1 MRKFLAE
8 LRRRNVFKVA
18 TLYVVVAWAL
28 MQGADVMFPALNLP
42 AWTVTLVAAL
52 VIVGFPVALMLAWAY
67 ELTSSGVARDRPG
80 VDTDANTERSPT
92 PQALEQPST
101 HYTPIATPAAAAKP
115 AIDDRRRSLA
125 VLPFADLSPGHDHEY
140 FADGLTEELLNA
152 LARVAGLRVP
162 SRTSCFA
169 FRGQDIDVAAVA
181 ERLRVSHV
189 LEGSVRRS
197 GERVRITAK
206 LVDTGTDSHLWA
218 ETYDRTL
225 DDIFAIQGDIAHQIV
240 GALELRLRPQDASDP
255 TTTDAPAYE
264 LYLKGLGLLNRFGP
278 KSLRS
283 AMEAFRRATEL
294 DPRFAKAWAGL
305 SAVHSAFAAY
315 HSGGAAAIAASDE
328 ASRRAVALAPHVAE
342 VHTARAVSFSAQQ
355 RYEEAAAEFDRAV
368 ELNPRSLDAWYQ
380 YGRMELHR
388 GDLPRALELFEKAMQ
403 TDPEDYQ
410 SPFLVAPIHR
420 KLGDEKKALEIER
433 RGCALA
439 QRHIESYPDNARAYF
454 LAIVALYNIGERDKA
469 FEWADK
475 AVAIDPTDGNTR
487 YNVACFYAQLGEAD
501 RAFEFL
507 RGSIASRSWAEND
520 PELDPI
526 RGDPRFQEFLATLP
540 A

>member
-1 MRKFLAE
+1 MRKFIAE
-8 LRRRNVFKVA
+8 LRRRNVVKVG
-18 TLYVVVAWAL
+18 TVYVVVAWAL

-52 VIVGFPVALMLAWAY
+52 VIVGFPVALMLAWAFQ
-67 ELTSSGVARDRPG
+67 LTPTGVARDKTD
-80 VDTDANTERSPT
+80 VDARVGTESKPDPQVLVVPT
-92 PQALEQPST
+92 TS
-101 HYTPIATPAAAAKP
+101 ATPAAVPAA
-115 AIDDRRRSLA
+115 AAVASDDRRRSLA

-169 FRGQDIDVAAVA
+169 FRGKDVDVAAVA

-206 LVDTGTDSHLWA
+206 LVDTGSDSHLWS

-225 DDIFAIQGDIAHQIV
+225 DDIFAIQADIARQIV
-240 GALELRLRPQDASDP
+240 GALQLRLHPQDA
-255 TTTDAPAYE
+255 TDATTKDAQAYE
-264 LYLKGLGLLNRFGP
+264 LYLKGLGFLSRFGP
-278 KSLRS
+278 KSLSS
-283 AMEAFRRATEL
+283 AIEAFTSATEL
-294 DPRFAKAWAGL
+294 DPTFAKAWAGL
-305 SAVHSAFAAY
+305 SAAHSALATY
-315 HSGGAAAIAASDE
+315 HSGGAPAIRASDE
-328 ASRRAVALAPHVAE
+328 ASRRAVDLAPHVAE

-355 RYEEAAAEFDRAV
+355 RFEEAAAEFEYAV
-368 ELNPRSLDAWYQ
+368 KLNPRSFDAWYQ
-380 YGRMELHR
+380 YARTALHR
-388 GDLPRALELFEKAMQ
+388 GDLSKALELFEKAMDV
-403 TDPEDYQ
+403 DPDDYQ
-410 SPFLVAPIHR
+410 SPLIAAPVYR
-420 KLGDEKKALEIER
+420 KIGNERKASEAER

-439 QRHIESYPDNARAYF
+439 ARHLESYPDNARAYF
-454 LAIVALYNIGERDKA
+454 LATAALYNIGERNKA

-475 AVAIDPTDGNTR
+475 AIAIDPDDGNTR
-487 YNVACFYAQLGEAD
+487 YNIACFYAQVGEAD

-507 RGSIASRSWAEND
+507 RGSITSRSWAEND

-526 RGDPRFQEFLATLP
+526 RGDPRFREFLATLGE
-540 A
+540 

>member
-1 MRKFLAE
+1 MRKFIAE
-8 LRRRNVFKVA
+8 LRRRNVVKVG
-18 TLYVVVAWAL
+18 TVYVVVAWAL

-52 VIVGFPVALMLAWAY
+52 VIAGFPVALMLAWAFQ
-67 ELTSSGVARDRPG
+67 LTPSGVARDKTNVDARVGTESKSDSRALPG
-80 VDTDANTERSPT
+80 PRTGSTLAEVPATAVANG
-92 PQALEQPST
+92 
-101 HYTPIATPAAAAKP
+101 
-115 AIDDRRRSLA
+115 DRRRSLA

-169 FRGQDIDVAAVA
+169 FRGKDVDVAAVA

-206 LVDTGTDSHLWA
+206 LVDTGTDSHLWS

-225 DDIFAIQGDIAHQIV
+225 DDIFAIQADIARQIV
-240 GALELRLRPQDASDP
+240 GALKLRLHPQDATDA
-255 TTTDAPAYE
+255 TTKDAPAYE
-264 LYLKGLGLLNRFGP
+264 LYLQGLGFLHRFGP
-278 KSLRS
+278 KSLHS
-283 AMEAFRRATEL
+283 AIEAFTRATKL
-294 DPRFAKAWAGL
+294 DPTFAKAWAGL
-305 SAVHSAFAAY
+305 SAAHSALATY
-315 HSGGAAAIAASDE
+315 HSGGAPAIRASDD
-328 ASRRAVALAPHVAE
+328 ASRRAVDLAPDVAE
-342 VHTARAVSFSAQQ
+342 VHTARAVSFLAQQ
-355 RYEEAAAEFDRAV
+355 RFEEAAAEFERAV
-368 ELNPRSLDAWYQ
+368 KLNPRSFDAWYQ
-380 YGRMELHR
+380 YARTALHR
-388 GDLPRALELFEKAMQ
+388 GDLPKALELFEKAMEM
-403 TDPEDYQ
+403 DPDDYQ
-410 SPFLVAPIHR
+410 SPLIAAPVYR
-420 KLGDEKKALEIER
+420 KIGDEQKATDAER

-439 QRHIESYPDNARAYF
+439 ARHLESYPDNARAYF
-454 LAIVALYNIGERDKA
+454 LATAALYNIGERDKA
-469 FEWADK
+469 FEWAGK
-475 AVAIDPTDGNTR
+475 AIAIDPSDGNTR

-526 RGDPRFQEFLATLP
+526 REDPRFRAFLATLGE
-540 A
+540 